1 VTYSEAKA
9 ELVRA
14 ILEKHIIA
22 AAKGGRAA
30 GCAKSRDGRCPAQCS
45 GLDAASPA
53 ETVRFLAK
61 PGAGFSVVM
70 SHRSRRYELSATS
83 SGKIIAV
90 WRETA
95 AGIGIQGP
103 LCPCGKR

>member
-1 VTYSEAKA
+1 M
-9 ELVRA
+9 R
-14 ILEKHIIA
+14 
-22 AAKGGRAA
+22 
-30 GCAKSRDGRCPAQCS
+30 
-45 GLDAASPA
+45 
-53 ETVRFLAK
+53 LAHF

-70 SHRSRRYELSATS
+70 SHCSRRYELSATS